1 MKVIFTIGHSTHTLA
16 RFIALLKMHSI
27 AAICDVRSQPFSR
40 INHQFNREEL
50 HRELKNAGIEYIFLG
65 KELGARSE
73 DPNCYIDGKVQ
84 YKRLAKTKLFQ
95 EGIETLLE
103 KMKSFRIALMC
114 AEKEPLACH
123 RTILVA
129 RQLQDR
135 GVKIE
140 HILETGNLENQETSE
155 RRLLRQFS
163 IQEADLFRNP
173 KELIAEAYEIQG
185 QKIAYREQTT
195 DGHNL

>member
-50 HRELKNAGIEYIFLG
+50 QRELKNAGIEYVFLG

-73 DPNCYIDGKVQ
+73 DPNCYIDGKIQ